1 MSQVLTLL
9 LMAATTLLCGLL
21 PYRLLGRGRQG
32 AGTTLVSLAS
42 CFSGGVFIAACL
54 LDLLPETEEK
64 IQEVAHSILSVWWM
78 LKLMCLS

>member
-1 MSQVLTLL
+1 MTLL

-64 IQEVAHSILSVWWM
+64 IQEVALVTFVSVVDA
-78 LKLMCLS
+78 